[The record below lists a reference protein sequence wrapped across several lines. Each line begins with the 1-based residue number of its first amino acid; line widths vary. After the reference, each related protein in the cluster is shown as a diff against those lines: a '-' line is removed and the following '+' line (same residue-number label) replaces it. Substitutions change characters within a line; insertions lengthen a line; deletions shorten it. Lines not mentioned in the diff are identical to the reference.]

1 MDLRAVLRDFG
12 YYERDLVDVGIVNQW
27 RPQLVCK
34 MGSLLGQCIV
44 VTFESRRV

>member
-1 MDLRAVLRDFG
+1 MDLPAVLRDFG

-34 MGSLLGQCIV
+34 MGSLLGS
-44 VTFESRRV
+44 TLS

>member
-27 RPQLVCK
+27 CLQLVCK
-34 MGSLLGQCIV
+34 MGSLLG
-44 VTFESRRV
+44 SALS

>member
-27 RPQLVCK
+27 RPQLVCTLK
-34 MGSLLGQCIV
+34 MGSLLG
-44 VTFESRRV
+44 SALS